1 MQGAGWSPI
10 THPFATLTAKRT
22 WPIPFDLHVLSTPPA
37 FVLSQ
42 NRTLHRKTRKL
53 EIRGAV
59 ERLCKHPLTVARSLA
74 RTAQKNRLAWNEA
87 IWHSKKA
94 ISIAR
99 STLSS
104 SQTTMP
110 VPGVRRPRRPPR
122 EQQDKT
128 VTPIPPITQPLPS
141 NTLRTLESTGVSQ
154 NTKTTTIEEENRKP
168 VRRTH
173 FPDRTRNWDMNRRQ
187 YAPCLASSS
196 LCVPCSTMRPWSM

>member
-1 MQGAGWSPI
+1 MRKCRLSGITTRFQELFRCKGQVSHPLLTRSPLSWQ
-10 THPFATLTAKRT
+10 ASL
-22 WPIPFDLHVLSTPPA
+22 PIPFDLHVLSTPPA

-110 VPGVRRPRRPPR
+110 VSEARRPRRPLR

-128 VTPIPPITQPLPS
+128 VTPIPPITQPLAP
-141 NTLRTLESTGVSQ
+141 NTLKTLESDGVSQ
-154 NTKTTTIEEENRKP
+154 NTKTTTYRRKEP
-168 VRRTH
+168 KTGPTDLTSPTERGTG
-173 FPDRTRNWDMNRRQ
+173 T
-187 YAPCLASSS
+187 
-196 LCVPCSTMRPWSM
+196 

>member
-110 VPGVRRPRRPPR
+110 VPGARRPCRPLR

-128 VTPIPPITQPLPS
+128 VTPIPPITQPHPS

-154 NTKTTTIEEENRKP
+154 NTKTTTIEEKNRKP
-168 VRRTH
+168 VRRTSL
-173 FPDRTRNWDMNRRQ
+173 PRQ
-187 YAPCLASSS
+187 NAELGHE
-196 LCVPCSTMRPWSM
+196 

>member
-110 VPGVRRPRRPPR
+110 VSEARRPRRPLR

-128 VTPIPPITQPLPS
+128 VTPIPPITQPLAP
-141 NTLRTLESTGVSQ
+141 NTLKTLESDGVSQ
-154 NTKTTTIEEENRKP
+154 NTKTTTYRTTQGKYFASPPIWNAPRSFNVWP
-168 VRRTH
+168 VNADETACDHTANDRR
-173 FPDRTRNWDMNRRQ
+173 
-187 YAPCLASSS
+187 
-196 LCVPCSTMRPWSM
+196 